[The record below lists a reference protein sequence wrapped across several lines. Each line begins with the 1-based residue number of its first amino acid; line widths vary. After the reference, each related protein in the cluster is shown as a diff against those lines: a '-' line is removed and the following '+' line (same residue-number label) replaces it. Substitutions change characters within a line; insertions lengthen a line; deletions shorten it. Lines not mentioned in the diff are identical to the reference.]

1 MKKVFSFVAVAAMML
16 FAGKAYAQ
24 MTIHL
29 GYAPVTYT
37 TTYNN
42 NDSKMEMDGFFVG
55 ANYNLNLSGDL
66 NVAVGADFR
75 YNTKTE
81 KSGATVFGVT
91 ATSEV
96 THTQMLIDIPVLF
109 NYGLSLNS
117 DLRIAA
123 FVGPNFS
130 LALSGKTKSDVAV
143 AGWGGSTELD
153 WYGEDS
159 DWKKFD
165 IALTFGLE
173 LGYRQYRLF
182 GGYNMGLMNLTSTD
196 DATMK
201 ANAWFVGLGFAL

>member
-1 MKKVFSFVAVAAMML
+1 MKKVLSIVAVAAMML
-16 FAGKAYAQ
+16 FAGKANAQ
-24 MTIHL
+24 LTVNL
-29 GYAPVTYT
+29 GYAPTTLT
-37 TTYNN
+37 TTYSG
-42 NDSKMEMDGFFVG
+42 NDTKMELNGFFVG

-91 ATSEV
+91 TTSEV

-117 DLRIAA
+117 DLRISA
-123 FVGPNFS
+123 FVGPTFS
-130 LALSGKTKSDVAV
+130 LALSGKTKSDAAI
-143 AGWGGSTELD
+143 AGWGGSSERD
-153 WYGEDS
+153 WYGDGS
-159 DWKKFD
+159 DGKKFD

-182 GGYNMGLMNLTSTD
+182 GGYNMGLMNLTSAD
-196 DATMK
+196 DATVK
-201 ANAWFVGLGFAL
+201 AKAWFVGLGYAL

>member
-1 MKKVFSFVAVAAMML
+1 MKKVFAFMAVAACML
-16 FAGKAYAQ
+16 FAGKANAQ
-24 MTIHL
+24 LTL
-29 GYAPVTYT
+29 NVGYAPTTLTYT
-37 TTYNN
+37 YGG
-42 NDSKMEMDGFFVG
+42 NDTKMDMNGFFVG
-55 ANYNLNLSGDL
+55 ANYNINLTGDL

-75 YNTKTE
+75 FNTKTD
-81 KSGATVFGVT
+81 KDGASLFGVT
-91 ATSEV
+91 TASEV
-96 THTQMLIDIPVLF
+96 TRTQMLIDIPVLF

-143 AGWGGSTELD
+143 AGWDGSTELD

-182 GGYNMGLMNLTSTD
+182 GGYNMGLMNLTDAD
-196 DATMK
+196 DTTLK
-201 ANAWFVGLGFAL
+201 AAGWFVGLGFAL

>member
-1 MKKVFSFVAVAAMML
+1 MAVAACML
-16 FAGKAYAQ
+16 FAGKANAQ
-24 MTIHL
+24 LTL
-29 GYAPVTYT
+29 NVGYAPTTLT
-37 TTYNN
+37 TTYSG
-42 NDSKMEMDGFFVG
+42 NDTKMDMNGFFVG
-55 ANYNLNLSGDL
+55 ANYNINLTGDL

-75 YNTKTE
+75 FNTKTD
-81 KSGATVFGVT
+81 KDGASFFGVT
-91 ATSEV
+91 TASEV
-96 THTQMLIDIPVLF
+96 TRTQMLIDIPVLF

-182 GGYNMGLMNLTSTD
+182 GGYNMGLMNLTDAD
-196 DATMK
+196 DTTLK
-201 ANAWFVGLGFAL
+201 AAGWFVGLGFAL

>member
-1 MKKVFSFVAVAAMML
+1 MAVAACML
-16 FAGKAYAQ
+16 FAGKSNAQ
-24 MTIHL
+24 LTL
-29 GYAPVTYT
+29 NVGYAPTTLTYT
-37 TTYNN
+37 YGG
-42 NDSKMEMDGFFVG
+42 NDTKMDMNGFFVG
-55 ANYNLNLSGDL
+55 ANYNINLTGDL

-75 YNTKTE
+75 FNTKTD
-81 KSGATVFGVT
+81 KDGASLFGVT
-91 ATSEV
+91 TASEV
-96 THTQMLIDIPVLF
+96 TRTQMLIDIPVLF

-153 WYGEDS
+153 WYGEDR